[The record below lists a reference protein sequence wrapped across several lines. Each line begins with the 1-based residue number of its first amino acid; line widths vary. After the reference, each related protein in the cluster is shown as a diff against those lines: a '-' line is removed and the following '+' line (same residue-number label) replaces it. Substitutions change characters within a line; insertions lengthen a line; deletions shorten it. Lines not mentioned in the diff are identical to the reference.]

1 MQGTLTSKGQITIPV
16 SLRKRLKLQPGDI
29 LDFDEE
35 APFLKASKAIS
46 PDVWDK
52 FRSGWRDPFPGRGVR
67 QILDELRGP
76 VELPGKRGAL

>member
-16 SLRKRLKLQPGDI
+16 SLRRRLKLEPGDV

-35 APFLKASKAIS
+35 APYLKASKAIS
-46 PDVWDK
+46 PADWDQL
-52 FRSGWRDPFPGRGVR
+52 RSGWKDPFPDQDAR

-76 VELPGKRGAL
+76 VELPGKPDAP